1 MIGTAISTTAR
12 ARRDPGRQQAGRRV
26 TFLAGPQHGQHGKS
40 ATSAG
45 VSSFFSHVV
54 PDSAARARTIPLSQ
68 HLKSVTYGESPYPT
82 TTTATAAATTA
93 AAATTPGGGGGG
105 GPLAGRHSGRGSWAA
120 YYSSRSPSPGRRSS
134 GRASAA
140 AHYSPTRTASS
151 AARSY
156 SNISVTPSR
165 ARPSSTTTTT
175 PSLERYSRGTPSP
188 GAFSSK
194 TPSSGPPHSPG
205 ILQPQPQPQQLLL
218 QRSPARTPTTPRD
231 RVFVVSPRSAA
242 PQLRRQRHQQT
253 QVLMQQ
259 RPRTTSAAQFRCR
272 RLGAE
277 VYPNLQRRDL
287 DWEKAFFR
295 TGVHLISSI
304 IRSTGRSQSAHWR
317 TVAAT
322 PGASDSGLAE
332 SFCRSALAESRLN
345 DAQIARVS

>member
-1 MIGTAISTTAR
+1 M
-12 ARRDPGRQQAGRRV
+12 
-26 TFLAGPQHGQHGKS
+26 
-40 ATSAG
+40 
-45 VSSFFSHVV
+45 
-54 PDSAARARTIPLSQ
+54 
-68 HLKSVTYGESPYPT
+68 
-82 TTTATAAATTA
+82 
-93 AAATTPGGGGGG
+93 
-105 GPLAGRHSGRGSWAA
+105 AGRHSGRGSWAA

-134 GRASAA
+134 RRASAA

-156 SNISVTPSR
+156 SRTSVTPSR
-165 ARPSSTTTTT
+165 ARPSSITTTT

-194 TPSSGPPHSPG
+194 TSSPGPPHSPG
-205 ILQPQPQPQQLLL
+205 TLQPQPQPQPQQLLL
-218 QRSPARTPTTPRD
+218 QRAPARTPTTPGD
-231 RVFVVSPRSAA
+231 RVFVVSPRSAT

-253 QVLMQQ
+253 PVLMQQ

-304 IRSTGRSQSAHWR
+304 IRSSGRSQSAHWR
-317 TVAAT
+317 TVAAM
-322 PGASDSGLAE
+322 PGASDSRLAE

>member
-1 MIGTAISTTAR
+1 MIGTAISSTAR

-68 HLKSVTYGESPYPT
+68 HLKSVTYGESPYPIT
-82 TTTATAAATTA
+82 TTA
-93 AAATTPGGGGGG
+93 AAAATPGGGGG

-134 GRASAA
+134 RRASAA

-156 SNISVTPSR
+156 SRTSVTPSR
-165 ARPSSTTTTT
+165 ARPSSITTTT

-194 TPSSGPPHSPG
+194 TSSPGPPHSPG
-205 ILQPQPQPQQLLL
+205 TLQPQPQPQQLLL
-218 QRSPARTPTTPRD
+218 QRAPARTPTTPGD
-231 RVFVVSPRSAA
+231 RVFVVSPRSTT

-253 QVLMQQ
+253 PVLMQQ

-304 IRSTGRSQSAHWR
+304 IRSSGRSQSAHWR

-322 PGASDSGLAE
+322 PGASDSRLAE